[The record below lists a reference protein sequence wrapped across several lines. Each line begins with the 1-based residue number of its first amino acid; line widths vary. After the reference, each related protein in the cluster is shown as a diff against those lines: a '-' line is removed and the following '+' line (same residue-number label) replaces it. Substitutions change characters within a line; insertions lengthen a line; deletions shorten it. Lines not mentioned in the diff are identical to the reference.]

1 MSQPTFKQYLI
12 ELSNPSEVKEL
23 EQYLD
28 KMFADMGL
36 DVNLTKHFV
45 ERILGREQSVTM
57 DEVTT
62 AFTKLKAKYG
72 DRLMQ
77 AKETDRYVG
86 ILKDF
91 STSLNIVFELKDDKM
106 NNVTI
111 IRKSPNQF
119 QSREFPGG
127 QQLKVW

>member
-1 MSQPTFKQYLI
+1 MNIPTFKEYLI

-28 KMFADMGL
+28 QMFGEMGF

-57 DEVTT
+57 DEVTN
-62 AFTKLKAKYG
+62 AFAKLKAKYG